1 MTWQA
6 IKACLT
12 HKVWARVIQASCPVC
27 LDAQDGTVLLLP
39 SHSSLVASFLCSA
52 LGDQA
57 GGHLLEQLHKVH
69 PVSAICRAS
78 VHIIKDH
85 PSDPESGPCNT
96 VPALLVSISVPST
109 RS

>member
-27 LDAQDGTVLLLP
+27 LDAQDGTVLLLL
-39 SHSSLVASFLCSA
+39 SLSSLVASFLCSA

-57 GGHLLEQLHKVH
+57 GGHRW
-69 PVSAICRAS
+69 AGAAS
-78 VHIIKDH
+78 QGA
-85 PSDPESGPCNT
+85 PSVCYLQGFSPYHQ
-96 VPALLVSISVPST
+96 
-109 RS
+109 RSS